1 MNTTIIKNISFMSSA
16 YDTVRFWLRDN
27 IGPQYQVNISDDEL
41 DDFSNRAK
49 FKGQG
54 WEMFVKINEEHTAG
68 EIIVRIE
75 DDTQAVMF
83 SLVAN
88 DFV

>member
-1 MNTTIIKNISFMSSA
+1 M
-16 YDTVRFWLRDN
+16 
-27 IGPQYQVNISDDEL
+27 
-41 DDFSNRAK
+41 AK